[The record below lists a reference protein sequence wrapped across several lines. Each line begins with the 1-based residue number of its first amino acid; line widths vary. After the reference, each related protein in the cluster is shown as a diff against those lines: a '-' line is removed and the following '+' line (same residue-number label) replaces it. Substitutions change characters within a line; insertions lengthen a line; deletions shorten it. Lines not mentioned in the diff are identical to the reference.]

1 MAMSQQEL
9 ELLGRPVL
17 RILSIDVG
25 IRNLALWL
33 GTIRTDDLCQQTEVW
48 RVVDVVSR
56 HGLEWDSVND
66 HSIPECCDL
75 VDAYFACATCDVPA
89 DAQIDVVLI
98 EQQPT
103 NTGIPGAK
111 QQRGVSQIRMFGVS
125 LTMRQT
131 LRRMFPAAYMA
142 DFVSAKL
149 KLQLLDEQAK
159 AEAKAEP
166 DRARRRKIHKTRT
179 IGIVQTLEHVPQDQG
194 RKLDDLADCWLQA
207 RAWVHVHAGLRAKH
221 VARQLKAAASL
232 EKKAAAELKRAQ
244 KAAKKQDTKKQDA
257 KTQDAK
263 KQGAKKQGAEKQ
275 GAKKQTAAKKQKVA
289 KQDAG
294 AAQSVAAA
302 QEATATPAAAVQ
314 ALELAAGADAV
325 AHRPPVTA
333 PTEETKSAHIT
344 VPKKRKAGGI
354 ALGDIRQ

>member
-1 MAMSQQEL
+1 MAMSQQEM

-89 DAQIDVVLI
+89 DAQIDAVLI

-244 KAAKKQDTKKQDA
+244 TVETLSKVDMDSQDHALNLAEQIGGMIQQE
-257 KTQDAK
+257 TQ
-263 KQGAKKQGAEKQ
+263 
-275 GAKKQTAAKKQKVA
+275 
-289 KQDAG
+289 
-294 AAQSVAAA
+294 
-302 QEATATPAAAVQ
+302 
-314 ALELAAGADAV
+314 
-325 AHRPPVTA
+325 PV
-333 PTEETKSAHIT
+333 
-344 VPKKRKAGGI
+344 VR
-354 ALGDIRQ
+354 

>member
-1 MAMSQQEL
+1 MSVSQQEM

-17 RILSIDVG
+17 RILSVDVG

-33 GTIRTDDLCQQTEVW
+33 GTIQTDDLCQKTEVW
-48 RVVDVVSR
+48 RVVDVVAHR
-56 HGLEWDSVND
+56 GLEWDSVND

-75 VDAYFACATCDVPA
+75 VDAYFGCATCDVPA

-159 AEAKAEP
+159 ADAKAEP

-257 KTQDAK
+257 KTQ
-263 KQGAKKQGAEKQ
+263 GAKKQGAEKQ

-294 AAQSVAAA
+294 AEQKAAA
-302 QEATATPAAAVQ
+302 TQEATATPVAAAEV
-314 ALELAAGADAV
+314 LELAAVARAAAV
-325 AHRPPVTA
+325 AHRPPATA
-333 PTEETKSAHIT
+333 PTEETKSAHST